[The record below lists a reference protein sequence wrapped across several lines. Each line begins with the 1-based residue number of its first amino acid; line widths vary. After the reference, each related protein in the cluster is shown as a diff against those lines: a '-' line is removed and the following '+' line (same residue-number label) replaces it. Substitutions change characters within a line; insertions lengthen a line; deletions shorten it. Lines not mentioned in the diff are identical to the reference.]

1 MSENPFENFT
11 SILNNFDQFCN
22 EFETR
27 AAEQYMRGDSDNG
40 SVVRK
45 AAEKLG
51 GETPSA
57 VTEIRE
63 PGDEGVELGETDNS
77 VSSPEGE

>member
-1 MSENPFENFT
+1 MSENPFENFA
-11 SILNNFDQFCN
+11 SILDNFDKFCD

-40 SVVRK
+40 SIVRK
-45 AAEKLG
+45 TAEKLG

-63 PGDEGVELGETDNS
+63 LGDEGVELGETDNS

>member
-1 MSENPFENFT
+1 MSENPFENFA
-11 SILNNFDQFCN
+11 SILDNFDKFCD

-40 SVVRK
+40 SIVRK
-45 AAEKLG
+45 TAEKLG

-57 VTEIRE
+57 VAEIGE
-63 PGDEGVELGETDNS
+63 SGAEGGELGETDDR
-77 VSSPEGE
+77 V